1 MPRCPLTVLVPTF
14 NEEAMIGG
22 CLESARFA
30 DEIIVVDSFSSD
42 RTVPI
47 AREFGVRILEHEFG
61 GYAQQKNWAI
71 PQASHE
77 WILQLDADERVT
89 PALRDE
95 ILDLLRGEPTAE
107 AYRIPRV
114 NHFLGRRMRADGWGA
129 DKVIRLFRRHARFKE
144 RKVHEE
150 IDAPGP
156 LPVLINP
163 LEHHSFRSFAQYWSK
178 VELYSEWG
186 AQQAH
191 ADGQRSGPV
200 KIVLNPAARFVKM
213 YFMRLGFLD
222 GMHGLVFSLLDAFR
236 VYLKYA
242 RLWEMRLQEGAL
254 GAPERTAGAPRRAE
268 AGAKTAPPGERG

>member
-1 MPRCPLTVLVPTF
+1 MPRRPLTVIVPTY
-14 NEEAMIGG
+14 NEEGMIGG

-30 DEIIVVDSFSSD
+30 DEILVVDSFSSD
-42 RTVPI
+42 RTLAI
-47 AREFGVRILEHEFG
+47 ARQFGVRILAHEFG
-61 GYAQQKNWAI
+61 GFAQQKNWAI

-95 ILDLLRGEPTAE
+95 ILNLLEGEPAAG

-114 NHFLGRRMRADGWGA
+114 NYFLGRRLRAAGWGS
-129 DKVIRLFRRHARFKE
+129 DKVTRLFRRHARFKD

-150 IDAPGP
+150 IDLPGP
-156 LPVLINP
+156 LPILHHR

-178 VELYSEWG
+178 IELYSEWG

-191 ADGQRSGPV
+191 ADGQRSGV
-200 KIVLNPAARFVKM
+200 GKILMRPAARFVKM

-222 GMHGLVFSLLDAFR
+222 GMHGLVFSLLEAFR

-242 RLWEMRLQEGAL
+242 RLWEMRTQ
-254 GAPERTAGAPRRAE
+254 APRSAEVSDRSRA
-268 AGAKTAPPGERG
+268 GP

>member
-1 MPRCPLTVLVPTF
+1 MPRRPLTVIVPTY

-42 RTVPI
+42 HTVAI
-47 AREFGVRILEHEFG
+47 AREFGIRILEHEFE
-61 GYAQQKNWAI
+61 GYARQKNWAI

-77 WILQLDADERVT
+77 WVLQLDADERVT

-95 ILDLLRGEPTAE
+95 ILDLLRGDPAAE

-114 NHFLGRRMRADGWGA
+114 NHFLGRRMRADGWGS
-129 DKVIRLFRRHARFKE
+129 DKVTRLFRRHARFKE

-150 IDAPGP
+150 IDARGP
-156 LPVLINP
+156 LPILRHP

-178 VELYSEWG
+178 IELYSEWG

-191 ADGQRSGPV
+191 ADGQRSGPL
-200 KIVLNPAARFVKM
+200 KILLNPAARFVKM
-213 YFMRLGFLD
+213 YFMRLGLLD
-222 GMHGLVFSLLDAFR
+222 GMHGLVFSLLEAFR

-242 RLWEMRLQEGAL
+242 RLWEMRLHEGAVVAS
-254 GAPERTAGAPRRAE
+254 GRA
-268 AGAKTAPPGERG
+268 AGAKAAPPGERG